1 MAGIP
6 EDAAPI
12 DVISTESGLQY
23 KTAGLMTCEWSFV
36 AANLIPLAHAN
47 GNGFVAATRNWTGV
61 TVVDVEEEDGEVVF
75 PIEAWGVFVRRW
87 HCSQRTP

>member
-1 MAGIP
+1 MRLAGIP

-47 GNGFVAATRNWTGV
+47 GNGFVAATRNWT
-61 TVVDVEEEDGEVVF
+61 
-75 PIEAWGVFVRRW
+75 A
-87 HCSQRTP
+87 SQSSMSRKRMAKSSSR